1 MATVTVGK
9 IIDEFESLKGED
21 KEYTFSVLSQKMV
34 QERRR
39 AIARRAREARNNY
52 SQKKTKS
59 GSAADLVRDLTNDY
73 AVLGCWFQEIF

>member
-21 KEYTFSVLSQKMV
+21 KEYTFSVLSRKMI

-39 AIARRAREARNNY
+39 SIARRSKEARSNY

-59 GSAADLVRDLTNDY
+59 GSAADLIRDLTND
-73 AVLGCWFQEIF
+73 